1 MRNGKHLRILEFLKD
16 RDPPVRF
23 LFSRVHV
30 LQGLL
35 IRNRGCDYL
44 HSQHAANA
52 RMPNIKYV
60 IHRLALVFLDWLVI
74 SGWESYGIGLVH
86 KM

>member
-1 MRNGKHLRILEFLKD
+1 MRDGKYLRILEFLKG

-44 HSQHAANA
+44 HPQHAVNA
-52 RMPNIKYV
+52 CMPNIKYV
-60 IHRLALVFLDWLVI
+60 IDRLALVFLAWLVI
-74 SGWESYGIGLVH
+74 SGWESYGISLVH